1 MTARMLDTYPPRA
14 GFLWLG
20 ARCACQFIDHSGDQV
35 PITALWVS
43 GMALVALR
51 AC

>member
-20 ARCACQFIDHSGDQV
+20 ARCACQFIDHIGDQV

-51 AC
+51 AW